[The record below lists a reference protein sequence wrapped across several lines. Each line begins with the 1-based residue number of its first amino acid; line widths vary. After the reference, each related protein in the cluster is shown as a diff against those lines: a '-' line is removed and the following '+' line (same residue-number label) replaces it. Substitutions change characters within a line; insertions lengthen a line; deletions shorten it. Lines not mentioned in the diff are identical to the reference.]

1 MGRKL
6 APIFTKYEA
15 TTQTSLASTV
25 YDGQPGDPVELHHVV
40 YPRVKFIQP
49 KAGKGKGRKAQSAH
63 VPAPYKK
70 SGAYSQF
77 KVKKVKPTEVNG
89 FFDKFGRFLD
99 QKQKKLTQAKN
110 KIVSQVNSQDP
121 GQKVGLLFDE
131 KSMHVDVVEVVGY
144 QPPVTEQLGS
154 QPLDFQSYIRA
165 PCGFLPTVS
174 GQLQLFVSGSQVDET
189 PLPSTS
195 GTSFQVDSGSR
206 VDETPL
212 PSTSATS
219 SQSDS
224 GSLATSGISSSQ
236 VDETPTLGSVSPS
249 VEAVTSIFGLQ
260 LTLEEEETVVRVGE
274 LAAGIPFA
282 RNPNLASS
290 AIPGFP
296 EPAPDSWLSEQPDFQ
311 TIRDVELLDP
321 FVQPWDLWGFESD
334 VGRLDRAHPEI
345 FSGDVTEVSN
355 LPSEQF
361 DSEEDQ
367 GIGWGLHLGEEFWD
381 IRPLLCDDGS
391 P

>member
-99 QKQKKLTQAKN
+99 KKQKKLTQAKN

-131 KSMHVDVVEVVGY
+131 KSLHVDVVEVVGY

-195 GTSFQVDSGSR
+195 GTS
-206 VDETPL
+206 
-212 PSTSATS
+212 

-249 VEAVTSIFGLQ
+249 VEAVSSIFGLQ

-282 RNPNLASS
+282 RNPTLASS
-290 AIPGFP
+290 AIPGSP